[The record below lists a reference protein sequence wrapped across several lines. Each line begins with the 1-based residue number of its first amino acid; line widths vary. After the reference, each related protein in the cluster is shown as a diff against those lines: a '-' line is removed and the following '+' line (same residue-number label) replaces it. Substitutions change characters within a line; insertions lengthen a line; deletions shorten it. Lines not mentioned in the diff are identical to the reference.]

1 MMVALLFSAGAALAA
16 DAPAPAPVAPAA
28 PVTASGAATASVTP
42 VAAIAWQP
50 LNPKNPAGVQ
60 MAVVHGDVPNGPVSF
75 FMKFPPGSASPQHA
89 HTNDYYGVV
98 VSGTPGHGATADA
111 AATPLTAGAWWY
123 QPGLQF
129 HYDRCLGPDAWVLRL
144 TFPAGGFDYVP
155 GK

>member
-1 MMVALLFSAGAALAA
+1 MIVALFSVGAAFAA
-16 DAPAPAPVAPAA
+16 DPPAPAPVAPAA
-28 PVTASGAATASVTP
+28 SVTAPGAATASVTA
-42 VAAIAWQP
+42 VAAVAWKP

-60 MAVVHGDVPNGPVSF
+60 MAVVHGDVSNGPVSF

-111 AATPLTAGAWWY
+111 AATPLSAGSWWY
-123 QPGLQF
+123 QPGSQF
-129 HYDRCLGPDAWVLRL
+129 HYDRCLGPSECVLLL

>member
-16 DAPAPAPVAPAA
+16 DAPVPAPVAPAA
-28 PVTASGAATASVTP
+28 PVAASGAATATVTP

-129 HYDRCLGPDAWVLRL
+129 HYDRCLGPDACVLLL